1 MSYPIPL
8 QVHVIWHPDSDQTCL
23 PVAEKLYV
31 ALNRD
36 PIHPFLSGV
45 GIPVFFR
52 SAGADPAAPKGA
64 PAPIV
69 VRENQYDLRLALV
82 TADLL
87 LDRAWSRYV
96 ADNLAEVASK
106 RDRATMLV
114 CGRLLPNS
122 DVLAQVMDLRDPG
135 TGEMILQQV
144 LLQACRLISQRQ
156 LPSGGENLGAAP
168 LKLFLSHTKRN
179 ELGRTIAV
187 AVKKH
192 LDGMAL
198 DRFFDEVSIQPGD
211 DIGNTLKRN
220 IADSALVAI
229 RTDGYV
235 GSPWC
240 RKEVALA
247 KQARRPMAVLDALV
261 DKEIRSSPFLVNLP
275 SIRIDIGKFEA
286 DKPDPGD
293 KEQRGIREQQK
304 KLQLDRIANFI
315 GLEVLRFLHAER
327 QLDLLQQQ
335 GLVDQNAILLPRQ
348 PELRDVAVLLGD
360 NVQSRTFVH
369 PDPVLSAEE
378 AEQYTAYK
386 ADFTTP
392 TSVWSKR
399 LKELPLGISVSLGDP
414 VEERAL
420 GLSSVLHLQDA
431 TRIIARQALAAGA
444 KLVYGGAL
452 EAKAGDPRQLTAAL
466 FEMVGAYNRSGL
478 MHAPPLVNYAA
489 WPWTEEVDN
498 EWLASRLEMLEVVRC
513 RRPADLRDP
522 DPVPG
527 PGKFR
532 RLGETAHGGY
542 VLARSLSAMRK
553 ELIANT
559 SARVVLGG
567 NPHTFRGIIP
577 GIVEE
582 ALLTIRMSQPLYVVG
597 GFGGAASLVAKAL
610 LGEHPEALTL
620 PFQVTKSPAYAEVVN
635 IYNSERENHPELKLP
650 EIDYRSIV
658 QELASYGLAGVSHA
672 NGLSEEENREMFAT
686 GNIDSALFLLM
697 KGLSAISPP

>member
-1 MSYPIPL
+1 MPYPIPL
-8 QVHVIWHPDSDQTCL
+8 QIHVIWHPDSDQTCL
-23 PVAEKLYV
+23 PLAEKLYV

-36 PIHPFLSGV
+36 PIQPFTSGV

-52 SAGADPAAPKGA
+52 SAGADPIAPKGV
-64 PAPIV
+64 PAPILV
-69 VRENQYDLRLALV
+69 PENQYDLRLALI

-96 ADNLAEVASK
+96 TDNLAEVASK

-114 CGRLLPNS
+114 CGKLLPNS
-122 DVLAQVMDLRDPG
+122 SVLAQVMDFKDPG
-135 TGEMILQQV
+135 AGEVILQQV
-144 LLQACRLISQRQ
+144 LLQACRLITQRQ
-156 LPSGGENLGAAP
+156 PSSNGENVGAAP
-168 LKLFLSHTKRN
+168 LKLFLSHTKRDP
-179 ELGRTIAV
+179 LGRKIAV
-187 AVKKH
+187 AVKEH
-192 LDGMAL
+192 LDGMTV

-211 DIGNTLKRN
+211 DIGSTLKRS

-261 DKEIRSSPFLVNLP
+261 DREARSSPFLVNLP
-275 SIRIDIGKFEA
+275 SIRLDVNKFEA
-286 DKPDPGD
+286 DNVDPND
-293 KEQRGIREQQK
+293 K
-304 KLQLDRIANFI
+304 KLQLDRITNFV

-360 NVQSRTFVH
+360 NVQSHTFVH

-392 TSVWSKR
+392 TSVWTKR
-399 LKELPLGISVSLGDP
+399 LKGLPLGISVSLGDP
-414 VEERAL
+414 VEERAR

-444 KLVYGGAL
+444 TLVYGGAL
-452 EAKAGDPRQLTAAL
+452 DMKAGKPGQLTEAL

-478 MHAPPLVNYAA
+478 MSAPPLVNYAA

-498 EWLASRLEMLEVVRC
+498 DWLAARLEMLEVERGS
-513 RRPADLRDP
+513 RPADLQDP
-522 DPVPG
+522 DPKPG
-527 PGKFR
+527 PGKFL
-532 RLGETAHGGY
+532 RLAETPYGRY
-542 VLARSLSAMRK
+542 VLARSLSAMREK
-553 ELIANT
+553 LVAHT
-559 SARVVLGG
+559 DARVILGG
-567 NPHTFRGIIP
+567 APHTFRGIIP
-577 GIVEE
+577 GIIEE
-582 ALLTIRMSQPLYVVG
+582 ALLTIRKERPLYIMG
-597 GFGGAASLVAKAL
+597 GFGGAAGLVAKAI

-620 PFQVTKSPAYAEVVN
+620 QFQVTKSQAYGEFLTT
-635 IYNSERENHPELKLP
+635 YNSERASHPELKLP
-650 EIDYRSIV
+650 EIDYTSIV
-658 QELASYGLAGVSHA
+658 QELASYGLAGVSRA
-672 NGLSEEENREMFAT
+672 NHLSEEENREMFAT
-686 GNIDSALFLLM
+686 GSIDSALFLLM
-697 KGLSAISPP
+697 KGLAAISPP

>member
-1 MSYPIPL
+1 MPYPIPL
-8 QVHVIWHPDSDQTCL
+8 QIHVIWHPDSDQTCL
-23 PVAEKLYV
+23 PLAEKLYV

-36 PIHPFLSGV
+36 PIQPFTSGV

-52 SAGADPAAPKGA
+52 SAGADPTAPKGV
-64 PAPIV
+64 PAPILV
-69 VRENQYDLRLALV
+69 PENQYDLRLALT

-96 ADNLAEVASK
+96 TDNLAEVASK

-114 CGRLLPNS
+114 CGKLLPNS
-122 DVLAQVMDLRDPG
+122 SLLAQVMDFKDPG
-135 TGEMILQQV
+135 TGELILQQV
-144 LLQACRLISQRQ
+144 LLQACRLITQRQ
-156 LPSGGENLGAAP
+156 PASNGENVGAAP
-168 LKLFLSHTKRN
+168 LKLFLSHTKRDP
-179 ELGRTIAV
+179 LGRTIAV
-187 AVKKH
+187 ALKQH
-192 LDGMAL
+192 LDGMTV

-211 DIGNTLKRN
+211 DIGSTLKRS

-261 DKEIRSSPFLVNLP
+261 DKEARSSPFLVNLP
-275 SIRIDIGKFEA
+275 SIRIDVNKFEA
-286 DKPDPGD
+286 DNVDPND
-293 KEQRGIREQQK
+293 K
-304 KLQLDRIANFI
+304 KLQLDRITNFV

-360 NVQSRTFVH
+360 NVQSHTFVH

-392 TSVWSKR
+392 TSVWTKR
-399 LKELPLGISVSLGDP
+399 LKGLPLGISVSLGDP

-431 TRIIARQALAAGA
+431 TRIIARQALASGA
-444 KLVYGGAL
+444 TLVYGGAL
-452 EAKAGDPRQLTAAL
+452 DMKAGQPGQLTEAL

-478 MHAPPLVNYAA
+478 MSAPPLVNFAA
-489 WPWTEEVDN
+489 WPWTEEVDKD
-498 EWLASRLEMLEVVRC
+498 WLAARLEMLEVDR
-513 RRPADLRDP
+513 RPRPADLQDP

-527 PGKFR
+527 PGKFL
-532 RLGETAHGGY
+532 RLAKTAYGGY
-542 VLARSLSAMRK
+542 VLARSLSAMR
-553 ELIANT
+553 EALVAQTN
-559 SARVVLGG
+559 ARVILGG
-567 NPHTFRGIIP
+567 KPHTFMGIIP
-577 GIVEE
+577 GIIEE
-582 ALLTIRMSQPLYVVG
+582 ALLTIRKQRPLYVMG
-597 GFGGAASLVAKAL
+597 GFGGAAGLVAKAI
-610 LGEHPEALTL
+610 LGEQPEALTL
-620 PFQVTKSPAYAEVVN
+620 QFQETKSPAYAEVVK
-635 IYNSERENHPELKLP
+635 IYNSERASHPELKLP
-650 EIDYRSIV
+650 EIDYTSMV
-658 QELASYGLAGVSHA
+658 QELASYGLAGVSRA
-672 NGLSEEENREMFAT
+672 NRLSEEENREMFAT
-686 GNIDSALFLLM
+686 GSIDSALFLLM
-697 KGLSAISPP
+697 KGLAAISPP

>member
-1 MSYPIPL
+1 MPYPIPL
-8 QVHVIWHPDSDQTCL
+8 QIHVIWHPDSDQTCL
-23 PVAEKLYV
+23 PLAQKLYV

-36 PIHPFLSGV
+36 PVQPFTSGV

-52 SAGADPAAPKGA
+52 SAGGDPNAPKGV
-64 PAPIV
+64 PAPILV
-69 VRENQYDLRLALV
+69 PENQYDLRLALT

-96 ADNLAEVASK
+96 TDNLAEVASK

-114 CGRLLPNS
+114 CGKLLPNS
-122 DVLAQVMDLRDPG
+122 NVLAQVMDFKDPG
-135 TGEMILQQV
+135 AGELILQQV
-144 LLQACRLISQRQ
+144 LLQACRLITQRQ
-156 LPSGGENLGAAP
+156 PSSSGENVGAAP
-168 LKLFLSHTKRN
+168 LKLFLSHTKRDP
-179 ELGRTIAV
+179 LGRTIAV
-187 AVKKH
+187 ALKQH

-211 DIGNTLKRN
+211 DIGSTLKRN
-220 IADSALVAI
+220 IAESALVAI

-247 KQARRPMAVLDALV
+247 KQERRPMAVLDALV
-261 DKEIRSSPFLVNLP
+261 DKEARSSPFLVNLP
-275 SIRIDIGKFEA
+275 SIRIDVDKFEF
-286 DKPDPGD
+286 DKTDPDD
-293 KEQRGIREQQK
+293 K

-327 QLDLLQQQ
+327 QLHLLQQQ

-348 PELRDVAVLLGD
+348 PELRDVAVLLGA
-360 NVQSRTFVH
+360 NVQSHTFVH

-392 TSVWSKR
+392 TSVWTRR
-399 LKELPLGISVSLGDP
+399 LKGLPLGISVSLGDP
-414 VEERAL
+414 IEERAL
-420 GLSSVLHLQDA
+420 GLSSVLHVRDA

-452 EAKAGDPRQLTAAL
+452 EMKAGQPGQLTEAL

-478 MHAPPLVNYAA
+478 MSAPPLVNYAA

-498 EWLASRLEMLEVVRC
+498 DWLAARLEMLEVERGS
-513 RRPADLRDP
+513 RPADLQDP
-522 DPVPG
+522 DPKPG
-527 PGKFR
+527 PGKFL
-532 RLGETAHGGY
+532 RLAETPYGRY
-542 VLARSLSAMRK
+542 VLARSLSAMRAQ
-553 ELIANT
+553 LVART
-559 SARVVLGG
+559 SARVILGG
-567 NPHTFRGIIP
+567 APHTFRGIIP
-577 GIVEE
+577 GIIEE
-582 ALLTIRMSQPLYVVG
+582 ALLTIRKERPLYIMG
-597 GFGGAASLVAKAL
+597 GFGGAAGLVAKAI

-620 PFQVTKSPAYAEVVN
+620 QFQVTKSQAYGEFLT
-635 IYNSERENHPELKLP
+635 IYNSERASYPELKLP
-650 EIDYRSIV
+650 EIDYTSIV
-658 QELASYGLAGVSHA
+658 QELASYGLAGVSRA
-672 NGLSEEENREMFAT
+672 NGLSEQENREMFAT
-686 GNIDSALFLLM
+686 GSIDSALFLLM

>member
-1 MSYPIPL
+1 MPYPIPL
-8 QVHVIWHPDSDQTCL
+8 QVHVIWHPESDQTCL
-23 PVAEKLYV
+23 PLAEKLYV

-36 PIHPFLSGV
+36 PVQPFTSGV

-52 SAGADPAAPKGA
+52 SAGADPTAPKGV
-64 PAPIV
+64 PSPIAIA
-69 VRENQYDLRLALV
+69 ENQYDLRLAL
-82 TADLL
+82 TTPELL
-87 LDRAWSRYV
+87 LDRAWLKYV
-96 ADNLAEVASK
+96 RDNLADVANK

-114 CGRLLPNS
+114 CGKLVPNS
-122 DVLAQVMDLRDPG
+122 DVLAQDMNLKDPG
-135 TGEMILQQV
+135 AGESILQLV
-144 LLQACRLISQRQ
+144 LLQACRLITQRQ
-156 LPSGGENLGAAP
+156 PASGGENLGAAP
-168 LKLFLSHTKRN
+168 LKLFLSHTKRDP
-179 ELGRTIAV
+179 LGRTIAV
-187 AVKKH
+187 AVKEH

-211 DIGNTLKRN
+211 DIGSTLKRN

-261 DKEIRSSPFLVNLP
+261 DKETRSSPFLVNLP
-275 SIRIDIGKFEA
+275 SIRIDVDNFESGKI
-286 DKPDPGD
+286 DSDNQK
-293 KEQRGIREQQK
+293 QQQK

-327 QLDLLQQQ
+327 QLELLQQQ

-348 PELRDVAVLLGD
+348 PELRDVAVLLAD
-360 NVQSRTFVH
+360 NVKSRTFVH

-386 ADFTTP
+386 AEFTTP
-392 TSVWSKR
+392 TSVWSTR
-399 LKELPLGISVSLGDP
+399 LKDFPLGISVSLGDP
-414 VEERAL
+414 TEERAL

-444 KLVYGGAL
+444 TLVYGGAL
-452 EAKAGDPRQLTAAL
+452 DMKAGQPGQLTEVL

-478 MHAPPLVNYAA
+478 MRAAPLVNYAA

-498 EWLASRLEMLEVVRC
+498 DWLAARLEKLEVERGS
-513 RRPADLRDP
+513 RPADLQDP

-527 PGKFR
+527 PGKFL
-532 RLGETAHGGY
+532 RLAKTPYGGY
-542 VLARSLSAMRK
+542 VLARSLSAMRE
-553 ELIANT
+553 ELVACT
-559 SARVVLGG
+559 HARVLLGG
-567 NPHTFRGIIP
+567 APHTFRGIIP
-577 GIVEE
+577 GIIEE
-582 ALLTIRMSQPLYVVG
+582 ALLAIRKQRPLYVMG
-597 GFGGAASLVAKAL
+597 GFGGAAGLVAKAI

-620 PFQVTKSPAYAEVVN
+620 EYQEAKSPAYAEVVK
-635 IYNSERENHPELKLP
+635 IYNSERANHPELKLP
-650 EIDYRSIV
+650 EIDYKSIV
-658 QELASYGLAGVSHA
+658 QEFASYGLAGVGRA
-672 NGLSEEENREMFAT
+672 NRLSEEENREMFST
-686 GNIDSALFLLM
+686 GSIDSALFLLM